1 MWSTELLLK
10 ALELWARNCL
20 CQACTA
26 WEYCRV
32 AQSIVYVEDISTFG
46 GYLDFSVVNPNQL
59 LVLVSLYKTLQQPPP
74 FPFYFLSFGFRT
86 DLLSKALKHSCV
98 VQTST
103 VQVLSI
109 VNPLKS
115 EQLQFTCIQYFSHL
129 RRQNF
134 QHEVKT
140 GILLWFIT
148 WLLDR

>member
-1 MWSTELLLK
+1 MSQELSLSGMYGMGVLSCCAIHSLRRRYK
-10 ALELWARNCL
+10 HFW
-20 CQACTA
+20 
-26 WEYCRV
+26 WV
-32 AQSIVYVEDISTFG
+32 FG
-46 GYLDFSVVNPNQL
+46 LFSGESQPTVGFSEFVQNIA
-59 LVLVSLYKTLQQPPP
+59 TTPPP
-74 FPFYFLSFGFRT
+74 FPFHFLSFGFRT

-140 GILLWFIT
+140 GILL
-148 WLLDR
+148 